1 MISVARALSWAIA
14 MILIA
19 VGEAY
24 GLVDR
29 NTASTMFAILPG
41 LAVATSLRRNRAC
54 FRRAGAAQ

>member
-1 MISVARALSWAIA
+1 MTSVARALPWAIA

-29 NTASTMFAILPG
+29 GTASTMFAILPG
-41 LAVATSLRRNRAC
+41 LAVVTSVRRSRAC
-54 FRRAGAAQ
+54 FRRGAAR

>member
-1 MISVARALSWAIA
+1 MASVARALPWAIA
-14 MILIA
+14 MILMA

-29 NTASTMFAILPG
+29 DTASTMFAILPG
-41 LAVATSLRRNRAC
+41 LAVVTGLRRDRPC